1 MHAIADSRSG
11 AGRGGVRNRGKG
23 SKKAQAEKYFAKK
36 GGNATS
42 KGKGG
47 DAGKGKQGKGHG
59 KSHGKGYGKGCEGD
73 GNGKGYGKGKGKDK
87 GSQPMNRD
95 DRALDANLN

>member
-23 SKKAQAEKYFAKK
+23 SKEAQSKKYWANR
-36 GGNATS
+36 GSS

-59 KSHGKGYGKGCEGD
+59 D
-73 GNGKGYGKGKGKDK
+73 AGKGKGKQGKSHVKGCGNDK
-87 GSQPMNRD
+87 GSQPVGRE

>member
-23 SKKAQAEKYFAKK
+23 SKEAQTKKYWAKK
-36 GGNATS
+36 GAS

-59 KSHGKGYGKGCEGD
+59 KSHGKGHVKGC
-73 GNGKGYGKGKGKDK
+73 GKDR
-87 GSQPMNRD
+87 GSQPVGRE